1 MGKQLVMPPAPNKI
15 PMNIN
20 DSMHVFLV
28 IKHSGRFINTKVIV
42 NIQFMNQIQVS
53 VYRLFSCN
61 IFYIYYYHCLPG
73 QLHQ

>member
-1 MGKQLVMPPAPNKI
+1 MGKQLVTPPPPQKKI

-20 DSMHVFLV
+20 DSMHVSLV

-42 NIQFMNQIQVS
+42 NIQFMNQVQVS

-61 IFYIYYYHCLPG
+61 SFYI
-73 QLHQ
+73 